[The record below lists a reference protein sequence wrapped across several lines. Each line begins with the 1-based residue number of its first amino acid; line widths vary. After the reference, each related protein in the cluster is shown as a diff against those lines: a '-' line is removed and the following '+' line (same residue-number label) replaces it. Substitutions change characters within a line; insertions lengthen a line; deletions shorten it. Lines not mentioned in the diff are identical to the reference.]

1 MSADRPPDG
10 GLPSEATLREFV
22 TALHDVATAITQHTT
37 ELHDDRRRGDGDR
50 PASAAQRRAV
60 LDYRVLGALTGR
72 LAAGGVLVSAR
83 RFQDKDR
90 ERVELQPLPA
100 TAARVAVQAAG
111 EKEPELL
118 GIDRGSGSSGTVTLD
133 RTRGKDIA
141 RLEVWNGAG
150 QPIRLGPRLPRLPAQ
165 TPVD

>member
-1 MSADRPPDG
+1 MSADGPSGG

-22 TALHDVATAITQHTT
+22 TALQDVAQAITRHGT
-37 ELHDDRRRGDGDR
+37 EPHDDRRRGDRDR
-50 PASAAQRRAV
+50 PASVAQRRTAF
-60 LDYRVLGALTGR
+60 DYRVLGALTGR
-72 LAAGGVLVSAR
+72 FAPDDLLVTAR

-100 TAARVAVQAAG
+100 TAARVAVHAAG
-111 EKEPELL
+111 ETKPELL
-118 GIDRGSGSSGTVTLD
+118 GIDRGSGSAGTVTLN
-133 RTRGKDIA
+133 RTRGKDIV

-150 QPIRLGPRLPRLPAQ
+150 HLIRLGPRLPRLPAP